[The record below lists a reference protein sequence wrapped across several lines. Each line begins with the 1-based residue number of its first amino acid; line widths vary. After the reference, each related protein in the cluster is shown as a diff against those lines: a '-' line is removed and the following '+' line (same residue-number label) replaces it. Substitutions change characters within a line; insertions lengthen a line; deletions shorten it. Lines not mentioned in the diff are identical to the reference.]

1 MNDPIRYDS
10 TQEPVDDEERKLMD
24 PNTWDWDSAE
34 EGIRVPNAGAVLRVR
49 FARDEFVALA
59 RMAREEGIGPVEL
72 VRQTMLGRIATDPR
86 AKQPTG
92 TRRAATG

>member
-1 MNDPIRYDS
+1 MNEPIRYKS
-10 TQEPVDDEERKLMD
+10 TQEPLDEEERELMD

-34 EGIRVPNAGAVLRVR
+34 EGIPVPNAGAVLRVR

-59 RMAREEGIGPVEL
+59 RIAREEGVGPVEL
-72 VRQTMLGRIATDPR
+72 IRKTMLGRIATDSR
-86 AKQPTG
+86 AQQPVD